1 MPRGED
7 CEKGGVADLK
17 KDLAAA
23 EGMFGRVGLS
33 QVFLSGRSFSLSR
46 VQSPSWRMGG
56 SSLMGRHELYHQ
68 VLGLLGE
75 LSSQQPERS
84 APLPQPQKQFDGPGP
99 KGLPQAED

>member
-7 CEKGGVADLK
+7 CEKGGIADLK

-23 EGMFGRVGLS
+23 EGTFGRIGLS

-56 SSLMGRHELYHQ
+56 NSLMGRHKLHHQ
-68 VLGLLGE
+68 VLWSPGGSIIPTPGE
-75 LSSQQPERS
+75 VFSPPPTTE
-84 APLPQPQKQFDGPGP
+84 AV
-99 KGLPQAED
+99 